1 MQQVNAEPYISVT
14 QKYIEVNSDQLS
26 HAVELLCKARMDFGQ
41 SAATDDFEPNLTEI
55 LRRHKQLL
63 FCAAKDAIEP
73 K

>member
-1 MQQVNAEPYISVT
+1 M
-14 QKYIEVNSDQLS
+14 QKY
-26 HAVELLCKARMDFGQ
+26 FGQ
-41 SAATDDFEPNLTEI
+41 SAAKDDFEPNLTEI